1 MAKSIEWGRLTPSE
15 TETLT
20 ALVNSGT
27 EVFAAPVEIEKDPE
41 LRKMQFECLGI
52 TWADCKTWRIGSEK
66 VIVHLTPADKA
77 THDMLLG
84 ELRDKHRD
92 EYRKRRCLIP
102 GVLKPLIPCPE
113 SNRCSECPFP
123 ECRDKHRANN
133 LSWEQMIEKVYEGN
147 DADAHEEPGYHQ
159 TEVRMELE
167 AVCKVIDARN
177 PLYAK
182 AIIMKEYHGMSVE
195 EIARKLHTTKR
206 RVYFYLDEAR
216 KIGKQY
222 TEENYK

>member
-1 MAKSIEWGRLTPSE
+1 MAREIKWGRLTQTK

-52 TWADCKTWRIGSEK
+52 SWADCKTWRIGSEK

-113 SNRCSECPFP
+113 SNRCAECPFP
-123 ECRDKHRANN
+123 ECQDKHRANN
-133 LSWEQMIEKVYEGN
+133 LSWEQMIEKAYEGN
-147 DADAHEEPGYHQ
+147 DAGTHEEPGYHQ

-182 AIIMKEYHGMSVE
+182 AIIMKEYP
-195 EIARKLHTTKR
+195 L
-206 RVYFYLDEAR
+206 RVSPICGTGASFVVH
-216 KIGKQY
+216 
-222 TEENYK
+222 